1 MWVCCNALRLC
12 GILVCTPA
20 DAHRHTIVLMFRLS
34 DLTMY
39 AQGIVRQAA
48 VGSGKTVW
56 GSARLPYS
64 EWLTENPPV
73 FRDRESKLDAAFKV
87 SSCSVCGDAHVLR
100 HSLGGTVSRGDVYG
114 MYAVLA
120 RVVCACMNV

>member
-1 MWVCCNALRLC
+1 M
-12 GILVCTPA
+12 
-20 DAHRHTIVLMFRLS
+20 HTVTLVLMFRLS

-87 SSCSVCGDAHVLR
+87 SSCSVLGDALVLR
-100 HSLGGTVSRGDVYG
+100 HSLGGAVKPWR
-114 MYAVLA
+114 MYMV
-120 RVVCACMNV
+120 

>member
-1 MWVCCNALRLC
+1 MWVCCYVLRLC
-12 GILVCTPA
+12 GMLVCTPA
-20 DAHRHTIVLMFRLS
+20 DAHRHTIVRMFRLS

-39 AQGIVRQAA
+39 AQGIVSHTIVWMFRLSDPTMYAQGIVSQAA

-87 SSCSVCGDAHVLR
+87 SSCS
-100 HSLGGTVSRGDVYG
+100 
-114 MYAVLA
+114 MW
-120 RVVCACMNV
+120 